1 MLLQDKKGLVF
12 GLANSHSIAW
22 AIAQETRAQG
32 AELGFTYLNEAI
44 EKRMRPLAESLQ
56 ASLVLP
62 CDVASDEQIA
72 RVFEEVKRT
81 WGKVDFLVH
90 SIAFARKQ
98 DLEGRYVD
106 TSREGFRI
114 ALDTSAFSLVA
125 LARAAAPLMKEGGSI
140 LTLSYYGAEKAVKNY
155 NVMGVAKAA
164 LEASVRYLAADLG
177 PEGIRVNAISAG
189 AIKTLSAKGIRGFG
203 EMLDTCAERTPLRR
217 NVEPAEVGR
226 AASFL
231 LSEAASGIT
240 GETLHVDTG
249 YNIMGM

>member
-12 GLANSHSIAW
+12 GLANNHSIAW
-22 AIAQETRAQG
+22 AIAQEARAQG

-72 RVFEEVKRT
+72 RVFEEVERT

-140 LTLSYYGAEKAVKNY
+140 LTLSYYGAEKAV
-155 NVMGVAKAA
+155 
-164 LEASVRYLAADLG
+164 D
-177 PEGIRVNAISAG
+177 
-189 AIKTLSAKGIRGFG
+189 
-203 EMLDTCAERTPLRR
+203 
-217 NVEPAEVGR
+217 
-226 AASFL
+226 
-231 LSEAASGIT
+231 
-240 GETLHVDTG
+240 H
-249 YNIMGM
+249 